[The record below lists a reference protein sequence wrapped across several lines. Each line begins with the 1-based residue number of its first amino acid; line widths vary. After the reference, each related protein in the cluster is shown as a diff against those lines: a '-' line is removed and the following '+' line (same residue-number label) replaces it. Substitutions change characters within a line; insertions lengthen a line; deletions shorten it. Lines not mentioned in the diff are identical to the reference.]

1 MSKEKKIRVPWPQ
14 VCELTQGVGDTT
26 MNLSAQLL
34 CTICGVL
41 YLPWMKIVSHKDECA
56 LLKPGDLEMSL
67 GRWHWVNSSLSGSL
81 PLSPSN
87 EEVQEVWVNSN
98 PCDPVIPGPQA
109 QSLASQWPLGFCKL
123 MVITL
128 IWGLGEEV
136 GGKNT
141 EIRQGSFPDSSRV
154 LSLKKLTD
162 ILLGFAGLRR
172 IAKTLFK
179 NPLWTHV

>member
-1 MSKEKKIRVPWPQ
+1 
-14 VCELTQGVGDTT
+14 
-26 MNLSAQLL
+26 
-34 CTICGVL
+34 
-41 YLPWMKIVSHKDECA
+41 
-56 LLKPGDLEMSL
+56 
-67 GRWHWVNSSLSGSL
+67 
-81 PLSPSN
+81 
-87 EEVQEVWVNSN
+87 
-98 PCDPVIPGPQA
+98 
-109 QSLASQWPLGFCKL
+109 

-154 LSLKKLTD
+154 LFLKKLTD

-179 NPLWTHV
+179 NPL